1 MALGLQTRRGNANNP
16 GIPPRVPQLR
26 ILLPLVA
33 QALEVPTR
41 IPILRIPIQVVT
53 VHHLTPVTNNPVAAA
68 RRLQL
73 SATAPLPAR
82 QAVGTV

>member
-1 MALGLQTRRGNANNP
+1 MALGLQTRPGNANNP

-41 IPILRIPIQVVT
+41 IPIQVVT
-53 VHHLTPVTNNPVAAA
+53 VHHLTPVTNNPVAVA